1 MDEKLYDE
9 KLGRAED
16 RLTGKIEAV
25 NDKIEAVKTELT
37 GKIEAVNDKIEAV
50 KTELTGK
57 IEAVDA
63 KVMTLD
69 KTLNE
74 FRAEIRAE
82 NKEFRAEIKADNRE
96 TRASFRNNMIAAV
109 TLSVTIMFGTLG
121 MMSIL
126 NQRNAPA
133 ESFPRPRATQYQT
146 AAPIERPAVAEGAAA
161 SADVTAPR

>member
-9 KLGRAED
+9 KLGRVED
-16 RLTGKIEAV
+16 RLMA
-25 NDKIEAVKTELT
+25 
-37 GKIEAVNDKIEAV
+37 
-50 KTELTGK
+50 K

-63 KVMTLD
+63 KVVALD
-69 KTLNE
+69 KTINE
-74 FRAEIRAE
+74 FRAEIRADVKSE
-82 NKEFRAEIKADNRE
+82 NRE
-96 TRASFRNNMIAAV
+96 TRASFRSNMIAAV

-133 ESFPRPRATQYQT
+133 ESFPRPHAAQYQT

-161 SADVTAPR
+161 SADATAPR

>member
-9 KLGRAED
+9 KLGRVED
-16 RLTGKIEAV
+16 RLMSKIEAV
-25 NDKIEAVKTELT
+25 DDKIESVKTELT
-37 GKIEAVNDKIEAV
+37 GKIELLDA
-50 KTELTGK
+50 K

-109 TLSVTIMFGTLG
+109 TLSVPIMFGTLG

-133 ESFPRPRATQYQT
+133 ESFPRPRAAQYQT
-146 AAPIERPAVAEGAAA
+146 AAPIERPAVVESAAA